1 MQPSSSS
8 RRNVNIW
15 PGFVDALSALLLVIV
30 FLLLI
35 FTVGQF
41 LLSITLTG
49 KEKRITEL
57 DRVTAELS
65 ALLAT
70 EKATAA
76 DMQQRVGKLTEQLL
90 GKSENIADL
99 QTDVELLAELRQQ
112 LEKEVQSL
120 SAELRT
126 SHEALETEQELSA
139 RSVAQIQLI
148 NRQVKM
154 LREHLSAISQVLGLE
169 MNPDDENLEQFSR
182 ELNRSLL
189 QMVQKL
195 AYYRSNFFGRLRDVL
210 GNNPNIQ
217 IVGDRFIL
225 QSELLFD
232 TASATLGERGRRQV
246 RSLARIITEVASEI
260 PDDIDWVIRIDG
272 HTDSRKINTPE
283 FPSNWELSTAR
294 ALAIVRYMIEQ
305 GVPAERLA
313 ATGFGEYHPLDASDS
328 EEAYSRNR
336 RIEIKLTA
344 K

>member
-1 MQPSSSS
+1 MRLSYSS

-15 PGFVDALSALLLVIV
+15 PGFVDAFSALLIVIV

-35 FTVGQF
+35 FTIGQF
-41 LLSITLTG
+41 FLSIALTG
-49 KEKRITEL
+49 KEQTISEL

-65 ALLAT
+65 KLLAT
-70 EKATAA
+70 EKTTTAGL
-76 DMQQRVGKLTEQLL
+76 QERVDKLSSQLL
-90 GKSENIADL
+90 NKSEDVTEL
-99 QTDVELLAELRQQ
+99 QTDVELLTGLRSQ
-112 LEKEVQSL
+112 LEQDVANL
-120 SAELRT
+120 SGQLQE
-126 SHEALETEQELSA
+126 SQETLKQEKELSA
-139 RSVAQIQLI
+139 RSIAQIQLI

-154 LREHLSAISQVLGLE
+154 LREQLSAISQMLGLE
-169 MNPDDENLEQFSR
+169 MKPDDENLERFSR

-195 AYYRSNFFGRLRDVL
+195 AYYRSNFFGRLRDVV
-210 GNNPNIQ
+210 GENPNIR

-232 TASATLGERGRRQV
+232 TASASLGDRGKEQV
-246 RSLARIITEVASEI
+246 KSLARIITDVAADI
-260 PDDIDWVIRIDG
+260 PGDIDWVIRVDG
-272 HTDSRKINTPE
+272 HTDSRKIKTPE

-305 GVPAERLA
+305 GVPPQRLA
-313 ATGFGEYHPLDASDS
+313 ATGFGEHRPLDTG
-328 EEAYSRNR
+328 ETPEAYAKNR